1 MTPSG
6 QSSAKDSLQ
15 SLAQAWHYFF
25 PLTKANGANRL
36 WSLFL
41 TFQVL
46 PSPFTHKTPG
56 ADSHNTQRKS
66 FLQLCGSTI
75 LSIWLPSQS
84 PKKRPWN
91 SCVFSKKTDCP
102 WEGDSC
108 DASLSTCS
116 TAGGWMSQ
124 PSNQERDRTF
134 SVHYAVQSPAAHSG
148 PQKEKGGRST
158 LILFQGISQ
167 KGCRLLLHPFLFPEV
182 SAMATNSCKGN
193 CQI

>member
-15 SLAQAWHYFF
+15 SLAQAWNYFF
-25 PLTKANGANRL
+25 PLTKAIGANRL

-46 PSPFTHKTPG
+46 PRPLTHKTPG

-75 LSIWLPSQS
+75 LGIWLPSQS
-84 PKKRPWN
+84 PKQRPWN
-91 SCVFSKKTDCP
+91 GCVLSKKRD
-102 WEGDSC
+102 WL
-108 DASLSTCS
+108 SLRRGQLWCITVNMLHRW
-116 TAGGWMSQ
+116 GMHVQ
-124 PSNQERDRTF
+124 PSNRELDRTF
-134 SVHYAVQSPAAHSG
+134 SVHYAVRSPAAHSE

-167 KGCRLLLHPFLFPEV
+167 SAPIPFPR
-182 SAMATNSCKGN
+182 S
-193 CQI
+193 